1 MPFSCNFF
9 RCDFSSRAAVSAR
22 FHLSCF
28 YYPLLYLT
36 KAFRTPILQEI
47 PIVSGGFFRT
57 LHSKHRAKQKEARL
71 HEACHRRKFLSTAA
85 KQHASGARL
94 SGFIIPAGRM
104 RRLARPFFAL
114 IRFGYVSGRLR
125 TAVRFFLCKHRPK
138 TVRRDKNTV
147 LFLPFCGILTCN
159 VKTHTR
165 KERFPYGREE
175 TRKFY

>member
-1 MPFSCNFF
+1 MPWDLLGILYIVC
-9 RCDFSSRAAVSAR
+9 AVMCAVG
-22 FHLSCF
+22 F
-28 YYPLLYLT
+28 YKFVY
-36 KAFRTPILQEI
+36 
-47 PIVSGGFFRT
+47 
-57 LHSKHRAKQKEARL
+57 
-71 HEACHRRKFLSTAA
+71 FLSIGYGFAVAGGGVAILVMYLLNPTATPLWIVLA
-85 KQHASGARL
+85 QTALFIAYGARL